1 MVGGTVQWQL
11 AAIMCKKLT
20 QMQSRADLLTRGFR
34 DIISGSEGGF
44 SLLKLLVIKTF
55 SERMAAKL
63 NGGESWTE
71 LPINEHI

>member
-1 MVGGTVQWQL
+1 
-11 AAIMCKKLT
+11 MCKKLT

-55 SERMAAKL
+55 SERTAAKL
-63 NGGESWTE
+63 NGGESWSE